1 MDAIIQALAR
11 ELGRSEA
18 HIKMWSTLS
27 TREPPS
33 PLSPGIEKSSTAPWT
48 TSCSAN

>member
-18 HIKMWSTLS
+18 HIKNVVNL
-27 TREPPS
+27 
-33 PLSPGIEKSSTAPWT
+33 IERTGSSICAIWKPE
-48 TSCSAN
+48 SRR